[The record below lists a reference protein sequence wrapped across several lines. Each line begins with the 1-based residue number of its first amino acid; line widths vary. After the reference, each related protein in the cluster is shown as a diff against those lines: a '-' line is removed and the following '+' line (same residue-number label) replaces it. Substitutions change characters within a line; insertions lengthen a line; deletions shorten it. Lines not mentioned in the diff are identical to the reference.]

1 MANSYC
7 ENKSRKPVITRYDPS
22 KNYMV
27 QMVESLSSIDYPN
40 ENHIYVIESTGEK
53 YIFYDGAFNL
63 LTASQNPPFIIDFSA
78 VYTGRS
84 NIVYNYY
91 YTDNVTYNKTYD
103 EVVEALL
110 EGRPIYLRYSS
121 SNDTYYVPD
130 IQVYDTYIMFTI
142 NMVFRNPSNT
152 DHHIDMSTF
161 VLYSTSST
169 GQSTRIDLY
178 ANYLAPES
186 ALSSTSSKAVQ
197 NKVVKQ
203 NIDRLDVLIQALDD
217 ATRTTTLQYVLDDIT
232 APFPPAGSSTT
243 QVATN
248 VYMTV
253 VSDPEYTYQ
262 YVNNLISNQKPVRAY
277 VDFGSERKDYLDLAS
292 VGYDGI
298 MFSGFATFDG
308 SLYLTELVISQ
319 NITRIMTYI
328 MA

>member
-7 ENKSRKPVITRYDPS
+7 ENKSRKPVITKYDPS
-22 KNYMV
+22 QNYMV
-27 QMVESLSSIDYPN
+27 QMVDSLASIDYPN

-78 VYTGRS
+78 VYTGMS

-130 IQVYDTYIMFTI
+130 IQVYDTYILFTV
-142 NMVFRNPSNT
+142 NMVFRNASNT

-161 VLYSTSST
+161 ILYNTGTT

-178 ANYLAPES
+178 AHRLAPDS
-186 ALSSTSSKAVQ
+186 ALSSTSQKAVQ

-232 APFPPAGSSTT
+232 APFPPAGSSTM
-243 QVATN
+243 QIATN
-248 VYMTV
+248 VYATV

-262 YVNNLISNQKPVRAY
+262 YINSLISNQKPVRAY
-277 VDFGSERKDYLDLAS
+277 VDFGSDRKDYLDLAS
-292 VGYDGI
+292 VGDDGI
-298 MFSGFATFDG
+298 MFSCFATFG
-308 SLYLTELVISQ
+308 GIPYVTELVVTQ
-319 NITRIMTYI
+319 NMTKVMTYI
-328 MA
+328 MS